1 MSIEGRGKS
10 RVREGV
16 EEGIRMKGDTCRGRE
31 IRERKRENKEVEW
44 KRSRRKTRRL
54 EEEEK

>member
-1 MSIEGRGKS
+1 M
-10 RVREGV
+10 

>member
-16 EEGIRMKGDTCRGRE
+16 EGIRMKGHISKGRE
-31 IRERKRENKEVEW
+31 IRMEGTRKN
-44 KRSRRKTRRL
+44 
-54 EEEEK
+54 EEEEEEEWW